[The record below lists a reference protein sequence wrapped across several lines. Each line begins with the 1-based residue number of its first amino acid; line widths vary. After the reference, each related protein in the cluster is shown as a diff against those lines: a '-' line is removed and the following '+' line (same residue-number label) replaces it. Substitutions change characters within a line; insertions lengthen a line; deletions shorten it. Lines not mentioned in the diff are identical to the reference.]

1 MKVKFETEVY
11 DDDYHIG
18 IAIGYVRYSKTLTLA
33 VAFFKYTFLITI
45 K

>member
-1 MKVKFETEVY
+1 MKVKFEREVY
-11 DDDYHIG
+11 DDYHIG

-33 VAFFKYTFLITI
+33 VAFFKYTFSITI